1 LVGDVLR
8 WMRRHGAARA
18 LVNTQ
23 QTNEAALCLYLAC
36 GFRVLPEGLR
46 VLARAL

>member
-1 LVGDVLR
+1 V
-8 WMRRHGAARA
+8 

-23 QTNEAALCLYLAC
+23 QSNDAALTLYRAC

>member
-1 LVGDVLR
+1 MVGDVLR

-23 QTNEAALCLYLAC
+23 KTNEVALALYRAC

-46 VLARAL
+46 VLVRAL